1 MHIESTQVPPAFEQ
15 FCSREGST
23 ALHRFLRCAQTLF
36 EQLAATSVEPPAI
49 SERAERYG
57 LREDPVGASAND
69 KAPTTA
75 TTTRKRT
82 ANLTVTLIPPPCPP
96 VETRILGSTGL
107 GPKIAGPFNRKPAR
121 RAQKP

>member
-23 ALHRFLRCAQTLF
+23 GLHRFLRCAQTLF
-36 EQLAATSVEPPAI
+36 EQLAATSAEPPAI
-49 SERAERYG
+49 SERDERYG

-69 KAPTTA
+69 SAPNTA

-82 ANLTVTLIPPPCPP
+82 ANLTVTRIPPPCFP
-96 VETRILGSTGL
+96 VETCLPRSTGL
-107 GPKIAGPFNRKPAR
+107 DPRIAGGIAGRIN
-121 RAQKP
+121 